1 MERTVSLLSSMKLWL
16 FPDIESV
23 RMSGWPQFFSEFEEH
38 QNVPLSFQLVD
49 TFLTLAYS
57 SWLVPWDK
65 LFLSG
70 LFEDLVKSIA
80 VISHETKIDRDLAP
94 YVWALS
100 LFVGAGH
107 EFLAYFED
115 ESLIDTLVDV
125 SCSRFE
131 TSSCHALRSLMD
143 LCEYDAELLLKI
155 SRHLDRLTAYF
166 NSVQDPHH
174 SKFMCLVLIATIAP
188 ETDQWQG
195 IGNILAN
202 GLVFGKLEERIM
214 YLSAINAFTRMPK
227 CLEHISL
234 INSVLTVLPN
244 CIRDSRVDVT
254 TESLMLTYELL
265 TGLPALEMPFRAI
278 IDSIATSA
286 QTDREHTELGF
297 KILAVLVERHVEIEY
312 IVSLRRIMEPAVRF
326 LERSSYATKIA
337 ALEFLASI
345 IVYGDQSQRERA
357 AQLDPFQYCSD
368 IVTEKQVSAIIFQA
382 LLILTET
389 QHYQHAAH
397 LIPDLELV
405 AHDNEHPHRLL
416 ASRVI
421 SYPLQE
427 MPVALTE
434 LDA

>member
-1 MERTVSLLSSMKLWL
+1 MPLHSGTKVWRY
-16 FPDIESV
+16 PDIESM
-23 RMSGWPQFFSEFEEH
+23 RTSGWSQFFREFEEH
-38 QNVPLSFQLVD
+38 PNVPVSFSLVD

-57 SWLVPWDK
+57 SWLVPWNE

-70 LFEDLVKSIA
+70 LFRDLVESIA
-80 VISHETKIDRDLAP
+80 VIAHETTRDRDLAP

-107 EFLAYFED
+107 EFLAHFED
-115 ESLIDTLVDV
+115 ERLISTLVDV
-125 SCSRFE
+125 SCSNFQ

-143 LCEYDAELLLKI
+143 MCTYDADLVGRI
-155 SRHLDRLTAYF
+155 SRHLERLIVYF
-166 NSVQDPHH
+166 NSIPDLHH
-174 SKFMCLVLIATIAP
+174 RKFMCLVLIATIAP

-214 YLSAINAFTRMPK
+214 YLSAMNAFVRMPK

-234 INSVLTVLPN
+234 INSVVTVLPK
-244 CIRDSRVDVT
+244 CIRDTRVDAT

-265 TGLPALEMPFRAI
+265 EGFPGLQMPFRAI

-286 QTDREHTELGF
+286 QTDREHTVLGF
-297 KILAVLVERHVEIEY
+297 KILGILVERHIEIEY

-345 IVYGDQSQRERA
+345 LVYGDHSQLERA

-368 IVTEKQVSAIIFQA
+368 IVTEKQASAIIFQA
-382 LLILTET
+382 ILILTET
-389 QHYQHAAH
+389 QHYQHVVH
-397 LIPDLELV
+397 LLPDLELV
-405 AHDNEHPHRLL
+405 ARDHEHPHRLL

-421 SYPLQE
+421 SYLPL
-427 MPVALTE
+427 
-434 LDA
+434 